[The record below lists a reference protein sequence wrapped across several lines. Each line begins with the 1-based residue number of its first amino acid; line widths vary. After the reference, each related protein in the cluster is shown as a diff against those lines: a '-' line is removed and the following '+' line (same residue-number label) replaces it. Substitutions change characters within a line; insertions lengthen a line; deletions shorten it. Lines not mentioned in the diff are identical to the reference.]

1 MAILVNLGWVF
12 LGLVVTPVAGLAVI
26 SIGLS
31 F

>member
-12 LGLVVTPVAGLAVI
+12 LGLVVTPIAGLAVI
-26 SIGLS
+26 GFGMS